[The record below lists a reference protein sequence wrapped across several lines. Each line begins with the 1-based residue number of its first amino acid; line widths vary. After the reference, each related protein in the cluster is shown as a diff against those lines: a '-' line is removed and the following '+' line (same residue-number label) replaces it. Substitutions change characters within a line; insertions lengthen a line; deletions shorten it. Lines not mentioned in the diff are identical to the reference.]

1 MSIAIIFR
9 ILMMFHP
16 VHVSLTTIDQAPGSD
31 SLRVTFRMYF
41 DDFKRDYRLFDS
53 GSEIREFTDEKSI
66 PYAAVNEY
74 FNNRVKICINN
85 RLLKGRLMDVDI
97 PDNYEIILSLL
108 YLSDKEPLKFR
119 ISSRVSAKL
128 YDDQKNMV
136 FISINGYDE
145 GITLTSRS
153 RRESIKLE

>member
-31 SLRVTFRMYF
+31 SLRVTFRMYY
-41 DDFKRDYRLFDS
+41 DDFKRDYRLFDNKNETP
-53 GSEIREFTDEKSI
+53 EITDEKSI
-66 PYAAVNEY
+66 PYAAVSEY

-108 YLSDKEPLKFR
+108 YLSDMEPLKFR
-119 ISSRVSAKL
+119 ISSRVSARL

-153 RRESIKLE
+153 RKESIRLK

>member
-1 MSIAIIFR
+1 MSIAIILR
-9 ILMMFHP
+9 ILLMFHP

-31 SLRVTFRMYF
+31 SLRVTFRMYY
-41 DDFKRDYRLFDS
+41 DDFKRDYNLFDNK
-53 GSEIREFTDEKSI
+53 SEIREITFEKSI
-66 PYAAVNEY
+66 TSDDINEY
-74 FNNRVKICINN
+74 FNNRVKIYINN

-108 YLSDKEPLKFR
+108 YLSDKEPVKFR
-119 ISSRVSAKL
+119 INSQVSAKL

-136 FISINGYDE
+136 FISTNRYDE

-153 RRESIKLE
+153 RKKSIRLK